1 MSIIFPTYS
10 EKKSLSKSK
19 QKKFCIWQIV
29 TNCERKRMRKL
40 ALSDEILLSVDK
52 AARYIG
58 GEVNSVMKNL
68 DGIDVRVAFCFPDVY
83 EIGMSNLGMMLLY
96 NMFNKRP
103 DVWCER
109 VYSPWLDLD
118 KLMREQNIPLF
129 ALESQD
135 PVRDFDFL
143 CITLGYEMCYTN
155 VLQTLD
161 LSQIPLKAADRDESC
176 PIVIGGGA
184 CAYNPEPLA
193 AFFDLFYI
201 GEGETVYDALFDAY
215 KANKEAGGSREEF
228 LLKAA
233 QIPGIYVPA
242 FYDVT
247 YKEDGTIASFAP
259 NRPGV
264 PEKVQKQLIVDM
276 DKGYCPIEKPVVPF
290 IKATQDRV
298 TLEIQRGC
306 IRGCRFCQAGMIYRP
321 LRERDVEELKESA
334 RAMLKNS
341 GHEEISLS
349 SLSSSD
355 YTHLE
360 ELVNFL
366 IDEFKSAGVNI
377 SLPSLRIDA
386 FALDVMSKVQD
397 IKKSSLTFA
406 PEAGSQRLRDVI
418 NKGLTEEVILHG
430 AHEAFVGGWNRV
442 KLYFMLGLPTE
453 TEEDMKGIA
462 HLAERIAEEY
472 YDTVPKEKRHGK
484 VQIVVSTSFFVPKP
498 FTPFQWAPMYTEQ
511 DFIDKAKVVKEEIR
525 AQLNQKSIKYNWHE
539 PDVTTLEGFLARGD
553 RRASEVILKAYEKGA
568 LYDAWSESFRYDI
581 WKEAFAETGIDIEFY
596 TLRERSTDEILPW
609 DFIDAGVTKEFLI
622 REWKQAKGE
631 VVTPNC
637 RQKCA
642 GCGARRYEGG
652 VCYEGKNKIHK
663 RRAYEICRTS

>member
-1 MSIIFPTYS
+1 
-10 EKKSLSKSK
+10 
-19 QKKFCIWQIV
+19 
-29 TNCERKRMRKL
+29 MRKL
-40 ALSDEILLSVDK
+40 ALRDEILLSVDN

-135 PVRDFDFL
+135 PIRDFDFL

-652 VCYEGKNKIHK
+652 VCYEGKN
-663 RRAYEICRTS
+663 

>member
-1 MSIIFPTYS
+1 
-10 EKKSLSKSK
+10 
-19 QKKFCIWQIV
+19 
-29 TNCERKRMRKL
+29 MRKL

-68 DGIDVRVAFCFPDVY
+68 DEIDVRVAFCFPDVY

-118 KLMREQNIPLF
+118 KLMREKNIPLF

-135 PVRDFDFL
+135 PIKDFDFL

-161 LSQIPLKAADRDESC
+161 LSQIPLKATDRDQSC

-193 AFFDLFYI
+193 DFFDLFYI

-215 KANKEAGGSREEF
+215 KANKEAGGSREDF

-247 YKEDGTIASFAP
+247 YKEDGTIASFTP

-321 LRERDVEELKESA
+321 LRERDVEELKASA

-418 NKGLTEEVILHG
+418 NKGLTEEVILRG
-430 AHEAFVGGWNRV
+430 AKEAFVGGWNRV

-642 GCGARRYEGG
+642 GCGARRYKGG
-652 VCYEGKNKIHK
+652 VCYEGKN
-663 RRAYEICRTS
+663 

>member
-1 MSIIFPTYS
+1 
-10 EKKSLSKSK
+10 
-19 QKKFCIWQIV
+19 
-29 TNCERKRMRKL
+29 MRKL

-58 GEVNSVMKNL
+58 GEVNSIMK
-68 DGIDVRVAFCFPDVY
+68 DKDKVTTRVAFSFPDVY

-118 KLMREQNIPLF
+118 KIMREQKIPLF

-135 PVRDFDFL
+135 PVKDFDFL

-453 TEEDMKGIA
+453 TEKDMKGIA

-596 TLRERSTDEILPW
+596 TLRERNTDEILPW

-652 VCYEGKNKIHK
+652 VCYEGKN
-663 RRAYEICRTS
+663 